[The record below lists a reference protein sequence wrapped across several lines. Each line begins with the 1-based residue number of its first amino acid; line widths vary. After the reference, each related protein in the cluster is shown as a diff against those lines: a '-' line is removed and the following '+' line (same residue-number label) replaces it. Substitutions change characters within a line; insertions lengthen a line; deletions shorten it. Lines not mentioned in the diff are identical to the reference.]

1 MQLDAAD
8 AASAKDQSSRQ
19 YAPGT
24 RAFIAQCLN
33 HASKHLRLSLAHL
46 PESVAIFG
54 RNPQRGRALN
64 HVGHGW
70 MLFLRFGGLCTSA
83 RAVLWCSTPE
93 PEEIGTGAEKLR
105 PARFSVEPGR

>member
-1 MQLDAAD
+1 MQLEAGD
-8 AASAKDQSSRQ
+8 AASAKDQSLRQ

-33 HASKHLRLSLAHL
+33 HASKRLRLGLAHL

-54 RNPQRGRALN
+54 RNPQRGRALK

-70 MLFLRFGGLCTSA
+70 MLFYGFVGFARRRQPCCGAARQSPKKSAMAQKSFGLPGS
-83 RAVLWCSTPE
+83 P
-93 PEEIGTGAEKLR
+93 
-105 PARFSVEPGR
+105 VEPGR